1 VILMRLYSE
10 EVIKEVQIRTD
21 IVEIIS
27 GYVSLN
33 KRGENYVGLCPFHSE
48 KTPSLNVN
56 PDKQLFYCFGCGIG
70 GNIFTF
76 LMKKENITFPESVR
90 WLADRYQIKLP
101 ENKLEKAMTQQFKER
116 RELQSVNR
124 QAAVFYKHNLLNTS
138 EGKRAL
144 SYLKNRGISDD
155 TIDKFYLGYAPKRW
169 NAFEDFA
176 RKKGINVAVMEK
188 AGLIIRRKDKKGYY
202 DRFRDRII
210 FPIQDTAKNVIG
222 FGGRVIEDG
231 EPKYLNSPENPVFTK
246 GSNLYALPMIKKDRN
261 LEVIVVEGY
270 MDCISLHQHGFTQA
284 VATLGT
290 ALTQNQAILLKR
302 FTDGVMLAYDA
313 DQAGEMAAQ
322 RAMDVLAGEGLKIK
336 ILRFPTGKD
345 PDEFL
350 RTHGRDAFEKL
361 VSNALDNISFKLES
375 AKKGLD
381 VETPDGK
388 LKFLS
393 RAVDVLSEIESH
405 VETDIFIKK
414 IASEYGLSEAAIRAE
429 LRRKPFPDNG
439 FKYKKRETRNNNK
452 EFGRLLPV
460 TGFNKAERSILKVFF
475 EDENIREI
483 VLNDLEPKHFIN
495 RSNRNIA
502 QAAFDI
508 VKRGGTIS
516 VTEIFNYLDEESS
529 RELSK
534 IMMTDMQIH
543 DEIMLN
549 SLISK
554 IKEGYVK
561 HAIEQVR
568 KQIKKAEAVGRR
580 EELLNLLN
588 TYQTLKAEMEN
599 MKINYTPGKG
609 GA

>member
-1 VILMRLYSE
+1 MRLYSE
-10 EVIKEVQIRTD
+10 EIIKEVQMRTD

-48 KTPSLNVN
+48 KTPSLNVS
-56 PDKQLFYCFGCGIG
+56 PEKQLFYCFGCGIG

-90 WLADRYQIKLP
+90 WLADRYQIRLP
-101 ENKLEKAMTQQFKER
+101 ENKLENAMTDRFKEK
-116 RELQSVNR
+116 RELLYVNR
-124 QAAVFYKHNLLNTS
+124 QAAYFYKHNLLNTS

-144 SYLKNRGISDD
+144 NYLRNRGISDD
-155 TIDKFYLGYAPKRW
+155 TIDKFCLGYAPKRW

-188 AGLIIRRKDKKGYY
+188 AGLIIKRKDKKGYY
-202 DRFRDRII
+202 DRFRDRIM

-302 FTDGVMLAYDA
+302 FTDEVVLAYDA
-313 DQAGEMAAQ
+313 DQAGETAAQ
-322 RAMDVLAGEGLKIK
+322 RAIDVLAGEGLKIK
-336 ILRFPTGKD
+336 ILKFPAGKD
-345 PDEFL
+345 PDDFL
-350 RTHGRDAFEKL
+350 RAYGRDAFEKL
-361 VSNALDNISFKLES
+361 ISNAPDDVSFKLES

-393 RAVDVLSEIESH
+393 RAIDVLSQIESH
-405 VETDIFIKK
+405 VEKDIFIKK
-414 IASEYGLSEAAIRAE
+414 IASEYGLSESAIRAE

-460 TGFNKAERSILKVFF
+460 TGFNKAERIILKAFF
-475 EDENIREI
+475 EDENIRKK
-483 VLNDLEPKHFIN
+483 LLDDLEPKHFIN
-495 RSNRNIA
+495 KLNRNIA
-502 QAAFDI
+502 QVAFD
-508 VKRGGTIS
+508 VVEKDGKIS
-516 VTEIFNYLDEESS
+516 AAEVFNYLDEESS

-534 IMMTDMQIH
+534 IMMTDVQNY
-543 DEIMLN
+543 DEDTLN
-549 SLISK
+549 SLIRK
-554 IKEGYVK
+554 IKEGYIK
-561 HAIEQVR
+561 HAIGQVR
-568 KQIKKAEAVGRR
+568 KQIKKAETVGRR
-580 EELLNLLN
+580 EELLSLLN
-588 TYQTLKAEMEN
+588 TYQTLKAELEN
-599 MKINYTPGKG
+599 IKINNTPGKG